1 MAAFEG
7 RARWG
12 RDQLVLGAGLAGTEQ
27 FQGWIWVKQIEMC
40 FKYQSPKLTRH

>member
-12 RDQLVLGAGLAGTEQ
+12 QEQLVLEAGLAGTEQ
-27 FQGWIWVKQIEMC
+27 FQRWIWAKQIEMC
-40 FKYQSPKLTRH
+40 FKYQSPKLTGH